1 MSYFSSNHQP
11 STTPDVG
18 SSLSTG
24 EVWRIQFLNLAP
36 ENNPESFMAFSVKCK
51 VYGSSCNF
59 QPGHITHMYT
69 LEMMNWKKKTDCL
82 AIVATGVVT
91 FMECIYHNWLA
102 ASSNFKIELPTISPT
117 QKIETC
123 SLVVHP
129 FAAHFI
135 SKECC
140 LFWSEIPNCK
150 TFGKA
155 VLPGRHWPV
164 HTPVE
169 EDDVGWFDRHSIGP
183 FQNPN
188 NKG

>member
-1 MSYFSSNHQP
+1 MAYFSSNHQP
-11 STTPDVG
+11 ACPQVKFGGSNSWTWHLKTTTKA
-18 SSLSTG
+18 S
-24 EVWRIQFLNLAP
+24 WK
-36 ENNPESFMAFSVKCK
+36 AFSKMEGPMEVVENLEISHVC
-51 VYGSSCNF
+51 
-59 QPGHITHMYT
+59 I
-69 LEMMNWKKKTDCL
+69 LEMMNWKKTH
-82 AIVATGVVT
+82 ITGVVT
-91 FMECIYHNWLA
+91 FMECIYPDWLA

-123 SLVVHP
+123 FLVVPP

-169 EDDVGWFDRHSIGP
+169 EDDGGWLDRHSIGP